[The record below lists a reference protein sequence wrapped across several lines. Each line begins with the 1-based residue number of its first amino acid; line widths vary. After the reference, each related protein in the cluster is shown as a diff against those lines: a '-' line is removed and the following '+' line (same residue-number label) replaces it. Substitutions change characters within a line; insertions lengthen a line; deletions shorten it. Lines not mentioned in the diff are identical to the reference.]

1 MKAPQVVLLA
11 ADDWLANQVREVVA
25 DHRWLLRE
33 VRQLGA
39 FAGQF
44 EERRPSVAL
53 VPFDP
58 RGVRPELAEVLAKLA
73 GEHPEVAIVAVSD
86 AKIPED
92 HRPEWTAALLDLGC
106 RWVLYPPL
114 TRPVLDDLLTGCM
127 AALTDRMKSPAPEK
141 AIDLA
146 AGGYEEEG

>member
-1 MKAPQVVLLA
+1 MKAPQIVVLSP
-11 ADDWLANQVREVVA
+11 DDWLGNQLRELVN

-44 EERRPSVAL
+44 EGRRPSLAIVQ
-53 VPFDP
+53 FDY
-58 RGVRPELAEVLAKLA
+58 RDVRTELAEMIVLLA
-73 GEHPEVAIVAVSD
+73 QEHPEVAIIAVGD
-86 AKIPED
+86 TKITED
-92 HRPEWTAALLDLGC
+92 HAPDWTAALLDLGC

-114 TRPVLDDLLTGCM
+114 TRAALEDALSGWMT
-127 AALTDRMKSPAPEK
+127 ALTDRMRGPVAEP

-146 AGGYEEEG
+146 AGGYEE

>member
-1 MKAPQVVLLA
+1 MKAPQLVVLA
-11 ADDWLANQVREVVA
+11 PDDWLGNQLRELVN

-44 EERRPSVAL
+44 EDRRPSLAIVQ
-53 VPFDP
+53 FDY
-58 RGVRPELAEVLAKLA
+58 RDVGTELAEMIVLLA
-73 GEHPEVAIVAVSD
+73 QEHPEVAIIAVGD
-86 AKIPED
+86 TKITED
-92 HRPEWTAALLDLGC
+92 HAPDWTAALLDLGC

-114 TRPVLDDLLTGCM
+114 TRAVLEYALSGWM
-127 AALTDRMKSPAPEK
+127 IALTDRMRWPVRES

-146 AGGYEEEG
+146 AGSYEE

>member
-1 MKAPQVVLLA
+1 MKYPQIVVLA
-11 ADDWLANQVREVVA
+11 PDDWLGNQLRELVN

-44 EERRPSVAL
+44 EDRRPSLAIVQ
-53 VPFDP
+53 FDW
-58 RGVRPELAEVLAKLA
+58 RDVRTELAEAIVLLA
-73 GEHPEVAIVAVSD
+73 QEHPEVAILAVGD
-86 AKIPED
+86 TKITED
-92 HRPEWTAALLDLGC
+92 HAPDWTAALLDLGC

-114 TRPVLDDLLTGCM
+114 TRAVLEDALSGWM
-127 AALTDRMKSPAPEK
+127 SALTERMRWPVAEP

-146 AGGYEEEG
+146 TGGYEE

>member
-1 MKAPQVVLLA
+1 MKAPQIVVLSP
-11 ADDWLANQVREVVA
+11 DDWLGNQLRELVN

-44 EERRPSVAL
+44 ADRRPSLAL
-53 VPFDP
+53 VQFDW
-58 RGVRPELAEVLAKLA
+58 RDVRTELAEAIVLLA
-73 GEHPEVAIVAVSD
+73 QEHPEVAIIAVGD
-86 AKIPED
+86 TKITED
-92 HRPEWTAALLDLGC
+92 HAPGWTAALLDLGC

-114 TRPVLDDLLTGCM
+114 TRAVLEDLLSGWMT
-127 AALTDRMKSPAPEK
+127 ALTDRMRWPVAEP

-146 AGGYEEEG
+146 VGGYEE

>member
-1 MKAPQVVLLA
+1 MKAPQLVVLA
-11 ADDWLANQVREVVA
+11 PDDWLGNQLRELVN

-44 EERRPSVAL
+44 EDRRPSLAIVQ
-53 VPFDP
+53 FDY
-58 RGVRPELAEVLAKLA
+58 RDVRTELAEMIVLLA
-73 GEHPEVAIVAVSD
+73 QEHPEVAIIAVGD
-86 AKIPED
+86 TKITED
-92 HRPEWTAALLDLGC
+92 HAPDWTAALLDLGC

-114 TRPVLDDLLTGCM
+114 TRAVLEDALSGWM
-127 AALTDRMKSPAPEK
+127 IALTDRMRWPVRES

-146 AGGYEEEG
+146 AGSYEE

>member
-1 MKAPQVVLLA
+1 MKSPQIVVLA
-11 ADDWLANQVREVVA
+11 PDDWLGNQLRELVN

-44 EERRPSVAL
+44 EDRRPSLAIVQ
-53 VPFDP
+53 FDW
-58 RGVRPELAEVLAKLA
+58 RDVRTELAEAIVLLA
-73 GEHPEVAIVAVSD
+73 QEHPEVAILAVGD
-86 AKIPED
+86 TKITED
-92 HRPEWTAALLDLGC
+92 HAPDWTAALLDLGC

-114 TRPVLDDLLTGCM
+114 TRAVLEDALSGWM
-127 AALTDRMKSPAPEK
+127 SALTERMRWPVAEP

-146 AGGYEEEG
+146 TGGYEE